1 MRPTLSAA
9 LKVPQRPFRAGGIRQ
24 FREVH
29 YVVIR
34 HSRLWLALACVIATG
49 EAHGQVRGV
58 YPAGMN
64 VTNGGV
70 APAPGFAYSNLFI
83 VNSRDE
89 RVGAEGETLAT
100 GQQSILLDL
109 NTVAWGSDGNV
120 VGKARFGA
128 TATVILSKNS
138 LTSDLEGSLGGGS
151 GLGDLFIQ
159 PVILGWTNAQVDFR
173 AAYGI
178 VAPTGHFEAGADDN
192 VGSGYWTHALSAGV
206 TRYLAETRSNALSAF
221 VMYELHEKQETT
233 DVRPGDTLTLD
244 ASWMRV
250 ISSHADRLFQ
260 YGAAGYA
267 QWQTTD
273 KRGPGVSP
281 GESNEHYRVYSLGLA
296 AGLAWP
302 TRRSSLM
309 LKLLRE
315 FGARSTFEGY
325 SIQLSAAVSFGAP

>member
-1 MRPTLSAA
+1 MD
-9 LKVPQRPFRAGGIRQ
+9 
-24 FREVH
+24 
-29 YVVIR
+29 R
-34 HSRLWLALACVIATG
+34 HSCLWLALACAIATG
-49 EAHGQVRGV
+49 EASGQVRGV

-83 VNSRDE
+83 ANSRDD
-89 RVGAEGETLAT
+89 RVGADGETLAT

-109 NTVAWGSDGNV
+109 NTVAWGSNGNV
-120 VGKARFGA
+120 VGEARLGA

-138 LTSDLEGSLGGGS
+138 LTSDVEGSLGGGS

-159 PVILGWTNAQVDFR
+159 PLILGWTKGQVDIR

-192 VGSGYWTHALSAGV
+192 VGSGYWTHAFSAGV
-206 TRYLAETRSNALSAF
+206 TRYLAKARSSSLSAF

-244 ASWMRV
+244 ASWMRAN
-250 ISSHADRLFQ
+250 SSHADRLFQ
-260 YGAAGYA
+260 YGAVGYA

-273 KRGPGVSP
+273 KRGPAVSP
-281 GESNEHYRVYSLGLA
+281 AESTEHYRVFSLGLA

-302 TRRSSLM
+302 KHRSSLM
-309 LKLLRE
+309 LKLFRE
-315 FGARSTFEGY
+315 FDARSTFEGY
-325 SIQLSAAVSFGAP
+325 SIQLSAGVSLSPP